1 MNISENDTQHPVPQ
15 ATHEA
20 TQAATRAAADG
31 TTRETAQGATRKT
44 SDEATRMAT
53 DIAIRTSPG
62 WLARWLHKIT
72 GSAALVLIAALLLT
86 AASLYYAAT
95 HLGVNNSTVDM
106 LDARL
111 PFRVE
116 YDRLRTEFP
125 LTEDSMLLVVEAPTP
140 EQALS
145 AASELETALKANPEA
160 VEQVFWPAGNPFLR
174 AHGLLLR
181 PLDDLEQMTDTLSRA
196 QPLLSR
202 LAADT
207 RASVFLE
214 LLTEAETYRDTV
226 AFDTDFLKA
235 ALTKSLAG
243 SEVDAR
249 PPTPLSWQ
257 RLLGGNTGADPVARE
272 MLVVKPRLVEGK
284 VNAAKPAM
292 QALDAQR
299 RALGLDEGPVTLRI
313 TGAAALK
320 FEELESV
327 VSGARLTGLAALF
340 AVTLIMVRGLRSWR
354 FILVALVSLMVG
366 LALTS
371 AFAAAAIGRVNLIS
385 VAFVVLY
392 VGLGVN
398 YAVHYLL
405 RARELNNAGAGAEV
419 AIEQAGTH
427 LGGALMLSAL
437 TTALGFFA
445 FTPTAFSGVAE
456 LGLIAGFAMFVT
468 LCVTYTVTPALLHLV
483 GMPAVEPARAALAAP
498 DAHVGWLEFPIRYRR
513 GVLWLALCVTAGGL
527 WFAPQVTFDS
537 DPLAL
542 RDPKSESVQTMQALL
557 ESRTGGY
564 RNIQVL
570 VDGDTPLAPIIQ
582 TLEALPEVDHVNSI
596 DDLVVR
602 DADAKLA
609 AIDELNFLLGP
620 DILDADWQPQA
631 DTPGALAAAAGALR
645 DTLDPSKEV
654 DAALAQALAALAQ
667 TLTGPDAQARV
678 AAIEAVLLG
687 QLKTTMT
694 RLAEALSVTD
704 TFTIEDLP
712 PDVLALTRNAEGTRL
727 LQVVPAGAVED
738 FRAQNRFAE
747 AVSAVVPTA
756 TGAPIIQL
764 AAGQAIAQ
772 AFVAAVG
779 WALAGIT
786 LVLLIVLR
794 SLGDTL
800 KVLTPLLMGGILT
813 LAFMVWTDMDFNFA
827 NVVALPLLLGVGVDN
842 GIHLVLRWRQGA
854 LPGGAVLATA
864 TARAIVLGAMITA
877 GGFGNLALS
886 PHQGTASM
894 GIILAVGLALVV
906 SATLVV
912 LPALLGRAAYPLPP
926 ASPTPRT

>member
-1 MNISENDTQHPVPQ
+1 M
-15 ATHEA
+15 
-20 TQAATRAAADG
+20 AAGAVT
-31 TTRETAQGATRKT
+31 ETPT
-44 SDEATRMAT
+44 
-53 DIAIRTSPG
+53 G
-62 WLARWLHKIT
+62 WLARWLGKVT
-72 GSAALVLIAALLLT
+72 ANAALVLVTALFLT
-86 AASLYYAAT
+86 AGSLQYAAT
-95 HLGVNNSTVDM
+95 HLGVNNNTVDM

-111 PFRVE
+111 PFRMQ

-125 LTEDSMLLVVEAPTP
+125 LTEDSMLLVIEAPTP

-145 AASELETALKANPEA
+145 AAGELEAALKANPAA

-174 AHGLLLR
+174 EHGLLLR
-181 PLDDLEQMTDTLSRA
+181 PLDDLMQMTDTLSRA

-207 RASVFLE
+207 RASVFLD
-214 LLTEAETYRDTV
+214 LLTEAEGYRDEV
-226 AFDTDFLKA
+226 AFDTDFLKS
-235 ALTKSLAG
+235 ALTRSLADVEANDG
-243 SEVDAR
+243 
-249 PPTPLSWQ
+249 PLTPLSWQ
-257 RLLGGNTGADPVARE
+257 RLLGGNTGADGTARE
-272 MLVVKPRLVEGK
+272 MLVVRPRLVENK

-292 QALDAQR
+292 QALDAER
-299 RALGLDEGPVTLRI
+299 RALGLDDGPVTLRI

-327 VSGARLTGLAALF
+327 VTGARLTGLAALV

-354 FILVALVSLMVG
+354 FILVALVSLVVG

-371 AFAAAAIGRVNLIS
+371 AFAAGAIGRVNLIS

-405 RARELNNAGAGAEV
+405 RARELHNAGAGGEAS
-419 AIEQAGTH
+419 IEQAGTH

-468 LCVTYTVTPALLHLV
+468 LAVTYTVTPALLHLV
-483 GMPAVEPARAALAAP
+483 GMPAVEPVRAARAAP
-498 DAHVGWLEFPIRYRR
+498 DADVGWLAFPTRYRR
-513 GVLWLALCVTAGGL
+513 GVLLLAALSTVGGL
-527 WFAPQVTFDS
+527 LLAPEVAFDS
-537 DPLAL
+537 DPLTL
-542 RDPKSESVQTMQALL
+542 RDPDSESVQTMQALL
-557 ESRTGGY
+557 ASGAGGY
-564 RNIQVL
+564 RNIQLL
-570 VDGDTPLAPIIQ
+570 VDADTPLPPIIEK
-582 TLEALPEVDHVNSI
+582 LEALPEVDHVNSI

-602 DADAKLA
+602 DAEAKLA
-609 AIDELNFLLGP
+609 AVDELNFLLGP
-620 DILDADWQPQA
+620 DILDADWQPKP
-631 DTPGALAAAAGALR
+631 DDPETLAAAADALR
-645 DTLDPSKEV
+645 AALDPGNEV
-654 DAALAQALAALAQ
+654 DAALANALRGLSQ
-667 TLTGPDAQARV
+667 TLGGPEAARRV
-678 AAIEAVLLG
+678 ADVDRVLLG
-687 QLKTTMT
+687 QLATTMN
-694 RLAEALSVTD
+694 RLSSALSVT
-704 TFTIEDLP
+704 TSFALEDLP
-712 PDVLALTRNAEGTRL
+712 PDVLALTRNAAGTRL

-747 AVSAVVPTA
+747 AVSAVMPTA

-764 AAGQAIAQ
+764 AAGQAIAD

-779 WALAGIT
+779 WALVGIT

-794 SLGDTL
+794 SVGDTL

-813 LAFMVWTDMDFNFA
+813 LAFMVWAEIDFNFA

-864 TARAIVLGAMITA
+864 TARAIVLGALITA

-912 LPALLGRAAYPLPP
+912 LPALLGRAARTPQPP
-926 ASPTPRT
+926 GPHV